1 MHLAHSNY
9 SVNACQTDQ
18 HLITEQFKTTLNVE
32 GMFELEAGS
41 YYEDLVTLQIIRG
54 KRELLSKAVNTSS
67 AKYCPT
73 AV

>member
-1 MHLAHSNY
+1 M
-9 SVNACQTDQ
+9 
-18 HLITEQFKTTLNVE
+18 ITEQFKSTLNVE